1 MDPQGGLSV
10 SKQRG
15 MRGILRERLSRREK
29 EKPNQKKTGRK
40 ENSEP
45 LVLSDISL
53 CSHNVCFL
61 SLRFCFEFKQAWA
74 TIIGSSHLV

>member
-1 MDPQGGLSV
+1 M

-15 MRGILRERLSRREK
+15 MRGIPRERLRGREK
-29 EKPNQKKTGRK
+29 EKPTQEKRKLGRK
-40 ENSEP
+40 EASEL
-45 LVLSDISL
+45 LVLSDIPL

-61 SLRFCFEFKQAWA
+61 FVRGCFELKQAWA